1 MNETY
6 TRLEGK
12 DVGETSLI
20 LVGVHGDE
28 RCGIEAIEKLLP
40 NLEIMCGTVLVEYGN
55 PRAIGQKKRFTESNL
70 NRMFK
75 DDATLT
81 SKEKSS
87 YEYKRAQYLKTLL
100 QQADVL
106 LDVHASFTLA
116 SKAFLICEANAYH
129 LAAKLP
135 FDTVVSGFDDVEPGG
150 TDYYM
155 NFIGKV
161 GISAE
166 CGSLEDPAATE
177 RAADVIVNFL
187 RARGHIPE
195 ALKLPDL
202 SQSYI
207 RMHTLYLTETSEF
220 ELSRPFADFDSI
232 SKGEIIGIDGVQTI
246 RADDDCIILFAR
258 NPNEAGGE
266 AFLLGKRKTAEE
278 I

>member
-106 LDVHASFTLA
+106 LDVHASFTPA

-155 NFIGKV
+155 NSIGKV

-166 CGSLEDPAATE
+166 CGSLEAPAATE

-187 RARGHIPE
+187 RARGNIPE
-195 ALKLPDL
+195 ASKSPNLP
-202 SQSYI
+202 QSYI

-220 ELSRPFADFDSI
+220 ELLRPFADFDPI
-232 SKGEIIGIDGVQTI
+232 LKGEIIGIDGARTI
-246 RADDDCIILFAR
+246 RADDDCIILFAC
-258 NPNEAGGE
+258 NQNKVGDE
-266 AFLLGKRKTAEE
+266 AFLLGKRRATEQ